1 MIHGIIKVQA
11 ITYRKDQAMDCTYY
25 TTETRKGQH
34 LSFEERVTIELRL
47 KDGWNINQ
55 IAKALNRSYNA
66 VKKEIARG
74 TVLLYR
80 GKVKRYKARA
90 GQAAYELN
98 RQRCVKKTKL
108 LACMRFIRYVEQHFE
123 EDGWSLD
130 ACAGYAQISGEF
142 SREEIVCT
150 KTLYNYVDAGFL
162 HIKNIDLPEKVSR
175 KLKHDRVRQNR
186 RKLGD
191 SIEERPE
198 SIETREEFGHW
209 EFDSVLGQKG
219 EDEPVVVTMVERKTR
234 CCIWLRAQNHTA
246 DALMEAVHDAFGSYK
261 GCLNSVFKS
270 ITADNGSE
278 FSRLSELKKQ
288 GIAVYFTHPYSSFE
302 KGTNE
307 CHNRMLRRFV
317 PKGKSIADYSQ
328 EDITY
333 FADLINGSP
342 RKRLGYRTPEALFE
356 QELDRIYAL
365 DEAV

>member
-1 MIHGIIKVQA
+1 
-11 ITYRKDQAMDCTYY
+11 MDCTHY

-34 LSFEERVTIELRL
+34 LSIEERVAIELRL
-47 KDGWNINQ
+47 KDEWNINQ
-55 IAKALNRSYNA
+55 IAKELNRSYNA
-66 VKKEIARG
+66 IKKEIARG
-74 TVLLYR
+74 TVLLYH

-98 RQRCVKKTKL
+98 RQRCVKTTKL
-108 LACMRFIRYVEQHFE
+108 LECLRFIRYVEQHFE

-130 ACAGYAQISGEF
+130 TCVGAALESGEF

-150 KTLYNYVDAGFL
+150 KTLYNYVDAGL
-162 HIKNIDLPEKVSR
+162 MHIKNIDLPEKVSR
-175 KLKHDRVRQNR
+175 KPKRERVRQNK

-219 EDEPVVVTMVERKTR
+219 ENEPVVVTMVERKTR
-234 CCIWLRAQNHTA
+234 YCIWLRAENHTA
-246 DALMEAVHDAFGSYK
+246 DALMDAVHAAFEPYK
-261 GCLNSVFKS
+261 DCLNCVFKS

-278 FSRLSELKKQ
+278 FARLSELKEL

-307 CHNRMLRRFV
+307 CHNRMLRRFI

-328 EDITY
+328 EDIAY
-333 FADLINGSP
+333 FADLINGLP
-342 RKRLGYRTPEALFE
+342 RKKLGYRTPEALFE
-356 QELDRIYAL
+356 QELDGIYSL
-365 DEAV
+365 DEVA

>member
-1 MIHGIIKVQA
+1 
-11 ITYRKDQAMDCTYY
+11 MDCNHY

-34 LSFEERVTIELRL
+34 LSYEERVTIELRL

-55 IAKALNRSYNA
+55 IAKDLNRSYNA
-66 VKKEIARG
+66 IKKEIARG
-74 TVLLYR
+74 TVLLYH

-90 GQAAYELN
+90 GQVAYELN
-98 RQRCVKKTKL
+98 RKRCVKTTKL
-108 LACMRFIRYVEQHFE
+108 LECLRFIHYVEQHFE
-123 EDGWSLD
+123 EDKWSLD
-130 ACAGYAQISGEF
+130 ACAGHALESGEF

-150 KTLYNYVDAGFL
+150 KTLYNYVDAGFM

-175 KLKHDRVRQNR
+175 KLKHERVRQNK

-198 SIETREEFGHW
+198 SIERREEFGHW

-219 EDEPVVVTMVERKTR
+219 GNEPVVVTMVERMTR
-234 CCIWLRAQNHTA
+234 QCIWLRVENHTA
-246 DALMEAVHDAFGSYK
+246 NALMDAVHAAFEQYK
-261 GCLNSVFKS
+261 GCLNRVFKS

-278 FSRLSELKKQ
+278 FARLSELKED

-307 CHNRMLRRFV
+307 CHNRMLRRFI
-317 PKGKSIADYSQ
+317 PKGKSIVDYSQ

-333 FADLINGSP
+333 FADVINGLP
-342 RKRLGYRTPEALFE
+342 RKRLRYRTPEALFE

-365 DEAV
+365 NEAA

>member
-1 MIHGIIKVQA
+1 
-11 ITYRKDQAMDCTYY
+11 MDFTHY

-34 LSFEERVTIELRL
+34 LNFEERMTIELRL

-55 IAKALNRSYNA
+55 ISKALNRSYNA
-66 VKKEIARG
+66 IKKEIARG
-74 TVLLYR
+74 TVLLYH

-98 RQRCVKKTKL
+98 RQKCVKTTKL
-108 LACMRFIRYVEQHFE
+108 LACMRFIRYVEKHFE

-130 ACAGYAQISGEF
+130 ACAGHAQISGEF
-142 SREEIVCT
+142 SPEEIVCT
-150 KTLYNYVDAGFL
+150 KTLYNYVDAGFM

-175 KLKHDRVRQNR
+175 KLKHKHIRQNR

-191 SIEERPE
+191 SIEERPA
-198 SIETREEFGHW
+198 SIEAREEFGHW

-234 CCIWLRAQNHTA
+234 CCIWLRVQNHTA
-246 DALMEAVHDAFGSYK
+246 DALMEAVRAEFESYK
-261 GCLNSVFKS
+261 GCLSSVFKS

-278 FSRLSELKKQ
+278 FARLSELKKS

-317 PKGKSIADYSQ
+317 PKGKSISDYSQ
-328 EDITY
+328 EDIAY
-333 FADLINGSP
+333 FADIINGLP
-342 RKRLGYRTPEALFE
+342 RKRLGYRTPETLFE
-356 QELDRIYAL
+356 QELDRICEL
-365 DEAV
+365 NQAV

>member
-1 MIHGIIKVQA
+1 
-11 ITYRKDQAMDCTYY
+11 MDCTYY

-55 IAKALNRSYNA
+55 IAKELKRSYNA
-66 VKKEIARG
+66 IKNEVARG

-98 RQRCVKKTKL
+98 RQRCVKTTKL
-108 LACMRFIRYVEQHFE
+108 LECMRFIRYVEQHFE
-123 EDGWSLD
+123 EDRWSLD
-130 ACAGYAQISGEF
+130 ACAGHAVESGEF

-150 KTLYNYVDAGFL
+150 KTLYNYVDSGVM

-175 KLKHDRVRQNR
+175 KLKHERVRQNK

-198 SIETREEFGHW
+198 SIESREEFGHW

-219 EDEPVVVTMVERKTR
+219 EKEPVVVTMVERMTR
-234 CCIWLRAQNHTA
+234 QCIWLRVPNHTA
-246 DALMEAVHDAFGSYK
+246 DALMDAVYAAFDPYK

-278 FSRLSELKKQ
+278 FARLSELKED

-307 CHNRMLRRFV
+307 CHNRMLRRFI

-328 EDITY
+328 EDIAY
-333 FADLINGSP
+333 FADLINGLP

-356 QELDRIYAL
+356 QELDKIYSC
-365 DEAV
+365 DEAA